1 MTIAPRTSIAL
12 FIAGMIWLPHQ
23 AGAQAPVFTYRG
35 MCDASAAAAL
45 DADHFVVANDER
57 NQLKIYKRGQADAV
71 TSVDMS
77 GFLGTADDKES
88 DLEGSATIGN
98 RIYWIS
104 SHGQN
109 KEGKFQDRRHRLFAM
124 DIKPGTPP
132 SVAAAPATKFYAG
145 LRKVMLADDRLKPFK
160 LAEAAALPPKEK
172 GGFNIEGL
180 AATPDGKLLIGFRNP
195 IPADGALI
203 VPLENPG
210 EVLTGQEAK
219 LGAPI
224 LLKGLNGNG
233 IRSIELIG
241 TSYLVV
247 AGPAGKEGSFAL
259 HRWSGKPPEEAT
271 PVTSVDVSALHPEA
285 LFAVSADS
293 VQILS
298 DDGEVNDC
306 KNLAESQQSF
316 RSITVKP

>member
-1 MTIAPRTSIAL
+1 MTIAARTSIAL
-12 FIAGMIWLPHQ
+12 FIAGTIWLPHQ
-23 AGAQAPVFTYRG
+23 GGAQAPVFTYKG

-45 DADHFVVANDER
+45 DADHFVVADDER
-57 NQLKIYKRGQADAV
+57 NQLKIYKRGQADAMA
-71 TSVDMS
+71 SVDMS
-77 GFLGTADDKES
+77 GFLGTKQDKES
-88 DLEGSATIGN
+88 DLEGSATIEN
-98 RIYWIS
+98 RFYWIS
-104 SHGQN
+104 SHSQN
-109 KEGKFQDRRHRLFAM
+109 KEGKFQDRRHRLFAVH
-124 DIKPGTPP
+124 IKPGTPP
-132 SVAAAPATKFYAG
+132 SVAAVPGTKFYAK
-145 LRKVMLADDRLKPFK
+145 LRNVMLGDDRLTPFK
-160 LAEAAALPPKEK
+160 LAEAAELPPKDK

-203 VPLENPG
+203 VPLDNPG

-247 AGPAGKEGSFAL
+247 AGPAGKDGSFAL
-259 HRWSGKPPEEAT
+259 HRWSGKPNEAAM
-271 PVTSVDVSALHPEA
+271 PVAGVDLSALNPEA
-285 LFAVSADS
+285 LFAVSADT

-298 DDGEVNDC
+298 DDGAVNGC
-306 KNLAESQQSF
+306 KDLEEAKQSF